1 MNHFQGSSKSLPPLD
16 SDRNTRISRKIC
28 QSEFAWCILLY
39 QPLFPISSV
48 KRRNGSKRHFECLS
62 ERVLNSI
69 QWFIIIIPVN
79 QPYWGHPHHQLL
91 PRMTPSTVLAKITM
105 VQLLQIGAY
114 MIGYSSPHKGR
125 LVIYSN
131 IDSYFLLK
139 RAVNI
144 SFGGNIIVNFN

>member
-1 MNHFQGSSKSLPPLD
+1 MAIQWNVDGMILVNIWCHQKWLEHPRITNWRLRLLKTSSIEMGELSSKTIEIMEVLMNHFQGSSKSLPPLD

-62 ERVLNSI
+62 ERVLNYI

-79 QPYWGHPHHQLL
+79 
-91 PRMTPSTVLAKITM
+91 
-105 VQLLQIGAY
+105 
-114 MIGYSSPHKGR
+114 
-125 LVIYSN
+125 
-131 IDSYFLLK
+131 
-139 RAVNI
+139 
-144 SFGGNIIVNFN
+144 